1 MNEKEQIQRSL
12 EALEIELTRVINL
25 SELIPQPQEE
35 GEDIKTL
42 ITKII
47 ALTNKLQ
54 SYYE

>member
-47 ALTNKLQ
+47 ALTIKLQ